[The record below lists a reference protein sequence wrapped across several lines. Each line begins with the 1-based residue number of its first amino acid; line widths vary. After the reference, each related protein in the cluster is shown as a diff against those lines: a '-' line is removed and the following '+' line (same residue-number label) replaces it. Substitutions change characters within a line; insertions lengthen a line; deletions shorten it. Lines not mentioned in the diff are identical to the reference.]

1 MPEPTASTIPDDD
14 LEARLAALE
23 AREAIRQLVARYAL
37 ALDSRNVADLA
48 DLFVSDVR
56 TADGRQGRGALAEWF
71 DGILRPYTTTF
82 HLIGG
87 HVIDLV
93 DADHATGVLY
103 CRPEHEVGDQW
114 IVMPVQ
120 YWDRY
125 AREDGR
131 WYFRSRSV
139 HAFYAAD
146 VLQNPTAV
154 PGRFNFPGN
163 PLITKAD
170 LPERWESWQ
179 RFWSTSPTA

>member
-1 MPEPTASTIPDDD
+1 MRRKVDNVADV
-14 LEARLAALE
+14 EARIAALE

-37 ALDSRNVADLA
+37 ALDSRNVRDLVN
-48 DLFVSDVR
+48 LFVDDVQ
-56 TADGRQGRGALAEWF
+56 TGTGGVGREALASWF
-71 DGILRPYTTTF
+71 DAILRPYTTTF

-87 HVIDLV
+87 HIIDLV
-93 DADHATGVLY
+93 DEDDATGVLY
-103 CRPEHEVGDQW
+103 CRPEHEVGDLW
-114 IVMPVQ
+114 VVMPMQ

-125 AREDGR
+125 ERRDGE

-146 VLQNPTAV
+146 MLENPTTV

-170 LPERWESWQ
+170 LPERWKSWQ
-179 RFWSTSPTA
+179 AFWQASPTA